1 MKSGYWLPVHVSE
14 WLDRLYDVVARAGTD
29 RFSIVYRLYST
40 WDGPVRYVG
49 RSDQPF
55 GRASGHYSKVWF
67 DGIHEELG
75 ARIIWVDFCYIMGR
89 GRFRESYEEECR
101 RYHYEDPYLNTNH
114 PAKLSE
120 SCACP
125 VCGY

>member
-1 MKSGYWLPVHVSE
+1 MKSVYWQPVHVSE
-14 WLDRLYDVVARAGTD
+14 WLDRLYDVVTRAGTD

-55 GRASGHYSKVWF
+55 GRASGHYSMIWF

-75 ARIIWVDFCYIMGR
+75 ARIVWVDFCYIKVVDGIENPM
-89 GRFRESYEEECR
+89 R
-101 RYHYEDPYLNTNH
+101 RSAGGITTTTQ
-114 PAKLSE
+114 S
-120 SCACP
+120 
-125 VCGY
+125 